1 MKTGVRCGEEVGTEV
16 RCDVGEGGDRC
27 GVGVGGDRW
36 RMGWGSGDRGEV

>member
-36 RMGWGSGDRGEV
+36 GMG